1 MEAESKARTKNLFIG
16 CSVGADL
23 WRENYRWAGRGDQRV
38 LRAAML
44 RGLAVL
50 VSWSSSWSQNVV
62 SRASLRV
69 KSEEKVG
76 PGSGRPY
83 FCCELGFHS
92 KSWF

>member
-1 MEAESKARTKNLFIG
+1 MWKKKARSEERTKNVFIE

-23 WRENYRWAGRGDQRV
+23 RRENYRWTEREDQRV

-44 RGLAVL
+44 RVMAVF

-69 KSEEKVG
+69 KSEEKVEPG
-76 PGSGRPY
+76 PEGPY
-83 FCCELGFHS
+83 FLLGVGFS
-92 KSWF
+92 F